1 MSSTKP
7 KSKGISTAAR
17 KSKGRALQQ
26 KVRDLIYKTYPHLEP
41 GDAISTGMGQGGED
55 IQLSPAARK
64 VFPYSC
70 ECKRNKAFAVYGPY
84 EQASANAKGY
94 EPIVVI
100 QGDRKK
106 PLVLVDLEHFME
118 LTANA
123 QKASSKV

>member
-64 VFPYSC
+64 VFGYSV

-84 EQASANAKGY
+84 EQASANCKGY

-123 QKASSKV
+123 QKATSKA

>member
-7 KSKGISTAAR
+7 KSKGISTQAR
-17 KSKGRALQQ
+17 KAKGRQLQQ
-26 KVRDLIYKTYPHLEP
+26 KVRDVILSTYPNLEP
-41 GDAISTGMGQGGED
+41 DDCKSTGMGQGGED

-64 VFPYSC
+64 VFSYSI
-70 ECKRNKAFAVYGPY
+70 ECKRNKSFAVYGPY
-84 EQASANAKGY
+84 EQASANCKGY

-118 LTANA
+118 LTVNA